1 MPKWPILEW
10 HILIPENFKKIN
22 FLKTI
27 SNQREEEKVA
37 KISSKSESKLNQI
50 YSRLLLELLTTKI
63 FVRMQISFRS
73 S

>member
-10 HILIPENFKKIN
+10 HILIPAKFKKIN
-22 FLKTI
+22 FLETI
-27 SNQREEEKVA
+27 SNQREGEKVA

-50 YSRLLLELLTTKI
+50 YSRLLLELLTTNI
-63 FVRMQISFRS
+63 FVRIQINFRS